1 MPQSYADLRKTLQAR
16 SAQQQQHL
24 PLRRVKK
31 APKKSMGRWFVNR
44 VRGQQLRRA
53 GAVAAFVGLL
63 AVVFAGCGRGQT
75 PIPPGAQVV
84 HIVLTESEVHIDPA
98 TVRSGDVYLVLDAP
112 LDGGFNF
119 VERQRSADETPG
131 PLSDDDLERLA
142 HGDTEGTSIGGH
154 SSGCSASQRAEDRG
168 LMGPCGNVMM
178 ATLRPG
184 KYAILG
190 PGWTEQET
198 EPSLDPTADPAG
210 FVAPPTMAV
219 LEVVP

>member
-1 MPQSYADLRKTLQAR
+1 VEHVRGQR
-16 SAQQQQHL
+16 
-24 PLRRVKK
+24 LRRV
-31 APKKSMGRWFVNR
+31 
-44 VRGQQLRRA
+44 
-53 GAVAAFVGLL
+53 GAATALVGLL
-63 AVVFAGCGRGQT
+63 AIMLAGCGRGQT

-84 HIVLTESEVHIDPA
+84 HVVATESEVRLDPT

-112 LDGGFNF
+112 LDGGFAF
-119 VERQRSADETPG
+119 VERKRTGDETPG
-131 PLSDDDLERLA
+131 PLSDDDLARLA
-142 HGDTEGTSIGGH
+142 RGDTEGTAIGGL
-154 SSGCSASQRAEDRG
+154 SSGCDASQRAEDRG
-168 LMGPCGNVMM
+168 MMGPCGNVMK

-219 LEVVP
+219 LEVLP